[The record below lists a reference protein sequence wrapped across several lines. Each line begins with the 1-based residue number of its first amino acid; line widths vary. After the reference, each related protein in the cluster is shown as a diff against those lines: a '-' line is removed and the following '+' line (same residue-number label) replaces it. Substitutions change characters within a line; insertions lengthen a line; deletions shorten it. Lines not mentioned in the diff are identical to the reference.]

1 MCPNNY
7 SASNASEEPLSAASF
22 SGKGFGNSPENK
34 IDESED
40 TAEILTPTLPAHDN
54 EESKKDNF

>member
-1 MCPNNY
+1 M
-7 SASNASEEPLSAASF
+7 SAASF

-40 TAEILTPTLPAHDN
+40 TTEILTPTLPVHDNN
-54 EESKKDNF
+54 EESKNARFYRDLDHELLSN